1 MEGSEVKTRLVD
13 NTDIPKWMAL
23 SQEYDCYVRELVT
36 DLTEWYDGNETSI
49 AFGDYMDSKINKQE
63 AFMAVDATDGCLGII
78 AVSKSNN
85 RITFFAVSHKADF
98 QTAGNELLK
107 YALKSIDNSKPISIN
122 QITSTSPH
130 IQKHRDL
137 YNDFGFIYSCDS
149 VENGVPVNTFI
160 KAPMKKF
167 MEQRNNKPITIRKA
181 ITADASN
188 MAKILCESWRAAY
201 KDTITPDELAR
212 NTDLEKRTEMFE
224 KMIPSGRGHFYIA
237 WDGDVPCGLCSFGNS
252 RDTDMPDYA
261 EIIAIYALQ
270 DYWGKGVGKKLLKFA
285 LSEIKRLEYKKVMLW
300 VFEQNARARRFYEK
314 YGFIVDG
321 TTKDSGF
328 ANAKEVR
335 YRREL
340 KT

>member
-98 QTAGNELLK
+98 QTAGHELLK

-137 YNDFGFIYSCDS
+137 YNDFGFYYSCDS
-149 VENGVPVNTFI
+149 VENGVPVNTFV
-160 KAPMKKF
+160 KTPF
-167 MEQRNNKPITIRKA
+167 YFNTNNVSDSGFWQALDKLVA
-181 ITADASN
+181 
-188 MAKILCESWRAAY
+188 ES
-201 KDTITPDELAR
+201 
-212 NTDLEKRTEMFE
+212 
-224 KMIPSGRGHFYIA
+224 
-237 WDGDVPCGLCSFGNS
+237 
-252 RDTDMPDYA
+252 
-261 EIIAIYALQ
+261 EIIIDRPKGNAHPRYPSFIYPL
-270 DYWGKGVGKKLLKFA
+270 DYGYLKGTTAMDGGGIDVWHGSDTARKLDAVMCIVDLMKRD
-285 LSEIKRLEYKKVMLW
+285 SEIKLLIGCTEG
-300 VFEQNARARRFYEK
+300 EK
-314 YGFIVDG
+314 AQVYQVHNETEFMKGVLI
-321 TTKDSGF
+321 
-328 ANAKEVR
+328 
-335 YRREL
+335 RRE
-340 KT
+340 